1 MAAGVEWA
9 GFHTLRHTAAS
20 RWLQEGVNIAKVSVL
35 LGHSDPSFTLRR
47 YIHVIPADLPSG
59 NELAAAVGVG

>member
-9 GFHTLRHTAAS
+9 GFHPLRHTAAS

-35 LGHSDPSFTLRR
+35 LGHSDPPFTRRR
-47 YIHVIPADLPSG
+47 YIHVIPADPPSG